1 MLTLIFAQIDKSQ
14 TQRRIRE
21 LWLNVLGELL
31 LFDVPIIVA
40 LIVVWLSV
48 VKK

>member
-1 MLTLIFAQIDKSQ
+1 MLTLIFAQLDKAQ

-31 LFDVPIIVA
+31 LFDVPVVVA
-40 LIVVWLSV
+40 LIVMWLSV

>member
-14 TQRRIRE
+14 NQRGIRE

-31 LFDVPIIVA
+31 LFDVPVVVA
-40 LIVVWLSV
+40 LIVMWLSV